1 MCLFWL
7 KYSIELMSHYQILNI
22 FLVFLKIEKFII
34 VSHFKIIVMYL
45 RNTVLEKPLLISYF
59 EWMTNFMLKTLQ
71 FSKQKHQTES
81 LIDGQK
87 SYWIIFEILS
97 QF

>member
-1 MCLFWL
+1 MDFR
-7 KYSIELMSHYQILNI
+7 NT
-22 FLVFLKIEKFII
+22 FIEKQII
-34 VSHFKIIVMYL
+34 
-45 RNTVLEKPLLISYF
+45 ISYF
-59 EWMTNFMLKTLQ
+59 EWMKNFMLKTLQ